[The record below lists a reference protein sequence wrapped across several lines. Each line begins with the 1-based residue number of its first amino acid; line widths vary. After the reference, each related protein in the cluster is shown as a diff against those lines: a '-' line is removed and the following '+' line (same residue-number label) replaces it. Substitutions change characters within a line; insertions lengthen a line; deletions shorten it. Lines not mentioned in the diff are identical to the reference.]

1 MQQFSLCFGRVKK
14 DCLKFIKSQETKAD
28 KFKNKER
35 MIKSFLIPLCFWIS
49 KKADKKKPYFVGLA
63 GGQGTGKTT
72 ISSLIRII
80 LTKYFKLNVFRI
92 SIDDFYKTRKE
103 RINLSK
109 RVHPMLLTRGV
120 PGTHDINMM
129 LNFFKKSK
137 SKKFNRLKLPT
148 FNKAIDDRYNK
159 KKWYDLKKRPD
170 VIIFEGWCV
179 GAKSEKNNTL
189 KKTINSLEK
198 AKDQKKLVG
207 SAIRQINKEVRKLWA
222 HRKGY
227 LDNFKKQENKLNSNE
242 KSIKNLKS
250 QVTGVDDKLG
260 SLNEKI
266 QLAEDLQLKITLL
279 TNELNKQKKVIEE
292 NEQALGAIDQYRIQ
306 NNQKIT
312 EVLNRLNNLS
322 RELEDIESDLNALNP
337 SGGNNE

>member
-1 MQQFSLCFGRVKK
+1 MQQFNLCFRRVKK
-14 DCLKFIKSQETKAD
+14 DCFKFIKSQETKTD

-49 KKADKKKPYFVGLA
+49 KKAEKKRPYFVGLA

-80 LTKYFKLNVFRI
+80 LIKYFRLNVFRI

-129 LNFFKKSK
+129 LNFFRKSK
-137 SKKFNRLKLPT
+137 SKEFKRLKLPT

-159 KKWYDLKKRPD
+159 KKWYDLKKKPD

-179 GAKSEKNNTL
+179 GAKSEKNLTL
-189 KKTINSLEK
+189 KKTINSIEK
-198 AKDQKKLVG
+198 IKDQKQVWRKYVNHQLK
-207 SAIRQINKEVRKLWA
+207 SKYKNLYSQLNCLIYLKAKNFSLLQKWRLKQERKLWVKSKVKSKIMSKA
-222 HRKGY
+222 DV
-227 LDNFKKQENKLNSNE
+227 LNFMQTYQRITQNMFRNMPKYASVIFNLNSNHQI
-242 KSIKNLKS
+242 KSA
-250 QVTGVDDKLG
+250 VY
-260 SLNEKI
+260 
-266 QLAEDLQLKITLL
+266 
-279 TNELNKQKKVIEE
+279 KK
-292 NEQALGAIDQYRIQ
+292 
-306 NNQKIT
+306 K
-312 EVLNRLNNLS
+312 
-322 RELEDIESDLNALNP
+322 
-337 SGGNNE
+337 

>member
-1 MQQFSLCFGRVKK
+1 MQQFNLCFRRVKK
-14 DCLKFIKSQETKAD
+14 DCFRFIKSQETKAD
-28 KFKNKER
+28 KFKNKKR

-49 KKADKKKPYFVGLA
+49 KKSENKRPYFVGLA

-80 LTKYFKLNVFRI
+80 LTKYFRLNVFRI

-129 LNFFKKSK
+129 LNFFKNSK
-137 SKKFNRLKLPT
+137 SKKFKRLKLPT
-148 FNKAIDDRYNK
+148 FNKAIDDRFNK

-189 KKTINSLEK
+189 KKTINSMEK
-198 AKDQKKLVG
+198 IKDQKQVWRKYVNHQLK
-207 SAIRQINKEVRKLWA
+207 SKYKNLYSQLNCLIFLKAKNFSLLQKWRLKQERKLRVKSKVKSKIMSNA
-222 HRKGY
+222 DV
-227 LDNFKKQENKLNSNE
+227 LNFMQTYQRITQNMFKNMPKYASVIFNLNSNHQIN
-242 KSIKNLKS
+242 SA
-250 QVTGVDDKLG
+250 VY
-260 SLNEKI
+260 
-266 QLAEDLQLKITLL
+266 
-279 TNELNKQKKVIEE
+279 KK
-292 NEQALGAIDQYRIQ
+292 
-306 NNQKIT
+306 K
-312 EVLNRLNNLS
+312 
-322 RELEDIESDLNALNP
+322 
-337 SGGNNE
+337 

>member
-1 MQQFSLCFGRVKK
+1 MQQFSLCFGKVKK

-49 KKADKKKPYFVGLA
+49 KKAEKKRPYFVGLA

-92 SIDDFYKTRKE
+92 SIDDFYKTRNE

-120 PGTHDINMM
+120 PGTHNINMM
-129 LNFFKKSK
+129 LSFFKKSK
-137 SKKFNRLKLPT
+137 IRKFKRFKLPT

-159 KKWYDLKKRPD
+159 NKWYDLKMRPD

-179 GAKSEKNNTL
+179 GAKSEKSISL
-189 KKTINSLEK
+189 KKSINSMEKLKDKKQVWRKYVNDQLKSKYKKLYSQLNCLIYLK
-198 AKDQKKLVG
+198 AKNFSLLQKWRLK
-207 SAIRQINKEVRKLWA
+207 QERKLWVKSKVKSKIMS
-222 HRKGY
+222 RGDVLNFMQTY
-227 LDNFKKQENKLNSNE
+227 QRITQNMFKKMPKYASIILNLNSNHQI
-242 KSIKNLKS
+242 KSAVYKNK
-250 QVTGVDDKLG
+250 
-260 SLNEKI
+260 
-266 QLAEDLQLKITLL
+266 
-279 TNELNKQKKVIEE
+279 
-292 NEQALGAIDQYRIQ
+292 
-306 NNQKIT
+306 
-312 EVLNRLNNLS
+312 
-322 RELEDIESDLNALNP
+322 
-337 SGGNNE
+337 